1 MRKSL
6 STCEVVGLTKKET
19 LLAFAEEHGYPVVE
33 PPPDGILD
41 SVTIITPRGTQVIFQ
56 RQTGR
61 EDPEIVESLAHELGH
76 CETDGFYTEL
86 SAPAARYRA
95 EEMAR
100 RWSYKKTVPLRK
112 IVDAI
117 ARREAEPWQ
126 LAEELGVPER
136 MIRAAIGY
144 YRDVLAVAF
153 ALAH

>member
-1 MRKSL
+1 MRRL
-6 STCEVVGLTKKET
+6 SSICEVVGLTPKEE
-19 LLAFAEEHGYPVVE
+19 LLALAEEHGYPVVE

-41 SVTIITPRGTQVIFQ
+41 SVTIITPKGTRVIFQ
-56 RQTGR
+56 RQIGR
-61 EDPEIVESLAHELGH
+61 DDPEVVEGLSHELGH
-76 CETDGFYTEL
+76 CETNAFYTEL

-95 EEMAR
+95 EEIAR
-100 RWSYKKTVPLRK
+100 RWSYKKSVPLQK
-112 IVDAI
+112 IIDAI

-136 MIRAAIGY
+136 MVRAAIGY